1 MRFFVDGFH
10 EHGTYDDDSD
20 LLAADLPFGAG
31 REPCQVSGFNVR
43 APEAKVISAHL
54 HRANRNG
61 PNSGLNGDRA

>member
-1 MRFFVDGFH
+1 MTFFVDGFH
-10 EHGTYDDDSD
+10 EHRTYDEDSE

-31 REPCQVSGFNVR
+31 REPCQVSSLNVR

-61 PNSGLNGDRA
+61 PNSYLNGDRA